1 MKDDEILVEGKY
13 LFRFVDKILI
23 AIFMVLSIF
32 LLIIGK
38 VNYEDGYYYLGI
50 VSMIIAV
57 ACVVAYL
64 LNSKIK
70 LVVTNYKVSGRLGL
84 WRQVDL
90 PIDSI
95 SSVQKVFLGVGIA
108 TSSGIIRFSPITN
121 KNDIYMNINNLLMD
135 RQKKTTNELNDIEA
149 LKKYKELLDNG
160 IITKEEFEVK
170 KAQILK

>member
-1 MKDDEILVEGKY
+1 MKDEEILVEGIY
-13 LFRFVDKILI
+13 RFKFLDKILI
-23 AIFMVLSIF
+23 AVFIILSIF
-32 LLIIGK
+32 YLIIGK
-38 VNYEDGYYYLGI
+38 VNYEYGYYYLGI
-50 VSMIIAV
+50 ALMMIAV

-121 KNDIYMNINNLLMD
+121 KDDIYMNINSLLMA
-135 RQKKTTNELNDIEA
+135 RQKKKTSELNDIEA